1 MYDDL
6 PGTTQEMYGDFP
18 LAFCSH
24 LITQTPFKGYSTAF
38 KAIRGL
44 FKGFYFFSSFSPFFY
59 FFKFFPANTTKLLDH
74 RSECPPLDLTV
85 KVMLQ
90 VIMPMHKNWR
100 APWNTQVHTLQ
111 QNFKHIIVLECAIK
125 VCKRKAVLLLSH
137 MPCLTH
143 HHLHRPL

>member
-44 FKGFYFFSSFSPFFY
+44 FKVCFFFFHFFIFFY
-59 FFKFFPANTTKLLDH
+59 FFRP
-74 RSECPPLDLTV
+74 
-85 KVMLQ
+85 
-90 VIMPMHKNWR
+90 
-100 APWNTQVHTLQ
+100 TLRNYWTIG
-111 QNFKHIIVLECAIK
+111 QNAL
-125 VCKRKAVLLLSH
+125 RWTL
-137 MPCLTH
+137 P
-143 HHLHRPL
+143 